1 MLAVG
6 FPTYVPPTSPVVLQL
21 ITQVSLSLT
30 LMGFTICALEHVQI
44 ETPNGVAVV

>member
-21 ITQVSLSLT
+21 KVSLSLT
-30 LMGFTICALEHVQI
+30 LMGFTICAPEHVQI